1 MSDLNH
7 DPNRQ
12 PSAQPRTVPL
22 RTVLMAGMGVA
33 AIALLALN
41 FSAWQS
47 VARGDASPLP
57 GTNANGSPSVRS
69 ISVTGIGKITLKPDL
84 ATISLGVQS
93 QASTAAAAQ
102 DQASAAMTKII
113 AALKKLGIAD
123 ADMTSQWVSLQ
134 PQYDYRP
141 DGSSPPRVSGYQA
154 TQNLSV
160 KVRKIADA
168 GPAIDA
174 AVAAGANQVG
184 GISFSLADPTGATAQ
199 ARAAAV
205 ADAKERAAALAKA
218 AGVSVGSV
226 LTMSEV
232 SAPEPTPI
240 TYNAADALSGAVKT
254 PVQVGTTEVQVTVQV
269 TFAIG

>member
-1 MSDLNH
+1 MSDPETL
-7 DPNRQ
+7 
-12 PSAQPRTVPL
+12 PRTIPV
-22 RTVLMAGMGVA
+22 RTVLMAGLGIA

-41 FSAWQS
+41 VTAWQS
-47 VARGDASPLP
+47 VARGDASPAP
-57 GTNANGSPSVRS
+57 GTGANGSASVRS

-93 QASTAAAAQ
+93 QAPTAKAAQ
-102 DQASAAMTKII
+102 EQASAAMTKII
-113 AALKKLGIAD
+113 AALKKLGIAE

-134 PQYDYRP
+134 PQYDYRSS
-141 DGSSPPRVSGYQA
+141 GSTPPVVIGYQA
-154 TQNLSV
+154 TQALSV

-184 GISFSLADPTGATAQ
+184 GISFSLADPTGASAQ

-205 ADAKERAAALAKA
+205 ADARERASALAKA

-226 LTMSEV
+226 LSMSEV
-232 SAPEPTPI
+232 SAPTPTPI
-240 TYNAADALSGAVKT
+240 TYNAPDALSGAVKT
-254 PVQVGTTEVQVTVQV
+254 PVEVGTTEVQVTVQV